1 MSAHR
6 HLRLFAAALLA
17 LSLAVAVSSCQRESA
32 TPAKGRGPDLTQV
45 FGDGFKDGTPVIC
58 KVGDIEITQG
68 QFDKYFA
75 EQPPNVKA
83 RYSGEGWER
92 RFLATMVDEALLV
105 HEALAR
111 HLDRDAKTSQALIS
125 DRRIILGNSVRTQE
139 LGADI
144 KPSDAELRAYYEQT
158 KGSYQQLGA
167 REVRHIQTRDHESA
181 LAAYNMVKGGT
192 PFPYA
197 VSKYSVNSVSAPK
210 GGDLGWFNKG
220 GFVPGIPYGKEFS
233 ETIWGWPIGLHEP
246 VQIHGDWHV
255 IEVLRREEEHQQSFE
270 EARDQVLQAMLPRLK
285 QERLDGFLRQA
296 RKQMVVEYFGQYRPG
311 GGRGPLELLR
321 TAKLANT
328 PDAQIDICKQ
338 ILEDY
343 PDSEYADDALF
354 LMANVYI
361 DAWDDVPS
369 ATSALQQLIQEHP
382 DSDLREQA
390 QYLMD
395 NAGKPGFWKP
405 QRLDDLRKAA
415 IQEH

>member
-6 HLRLFAAALLA
+6 HLRLFAAAPLV
-17 LSLAVAVSSCQRESA
+17 LSLALVLSSCRREG
-32 TPAKGRGPDLTQV
+32 TEPARGGAPDLTQV
-45 FGDGFKDGTPVIC
+45 FGDGFQDGTPVIC
-58 KVGDIEITQG
+58 KVGKLEITQG

-83 RYSGEGWER
+83 RYTGEGWER
-92 RFLATMVDEALLV
+92 RFLSTMVDEALLV
-105 HEALAR
+105 NQALAE
-111 HLDRDAKTSQALIS
+111 HLDRDPKTAQALIS
-125 DRRIILGNSVRTQE
+125 DRRIVLGNTVRAEQQA
-139 LGADI
+139 ADS
-144 KPSDAELRAYYEQT
+144 KPNEGELRRYYEQNKAT
-158 KGSYQQLGA
+158 FQQLGA
-167 REVRHIQTRDHESA
+167 RQVRDIQTRDHQSA
-181 LAAYNMVKGGT
+181 LAAYKMVKGGT

-197 VSKYSVNSVSAPK
+197 VAKYSINPDSAPK

-220 GFVPGIPYGKEFS
+220 GFIPGIPYNKEFGD
-233 ETIWGWPIGLHEP
+233 TIWDWPVGLHEP

-255 IEVLRREEEHQQSFE
+255 IEVLRREEEHALSFE
-270 EARDQVLQAMLPRLK
+270 EARDQVLQAMMPRLK
-285 QERLDGFLRQA
+285 QERLDDFLKQR
-296 RKQMVVEYFGQYRPG
+296 RKQVAIEYFGQYQPG

-328 PDAQIDICKQ
+328 PEAQIDICKQ

-354 LMANVYI
+354 LEANVYI
-361 DAWDDVPS
+361 DAWDDIPS
-369 ATSALQQLIQEHP
+369 GTAALDQLIREHP

-405 QRLDDLRKAA
+405 QRLEDLRKAA